1 MGKMMSKFLLH
12 VFINIR
18 WTYFHI
24 NPMYIKFYVEVEPWF
39 QHRTNGS
46 IHCGYSILEKNDE

>member
-1 MGKMMSKFLLH
+1 MSKFLLH
-12 VFINIR
+12 AFINIR
-18 WTYFHI
+18 WAYFHI

-46 IHCGYSILEKNDE
+46 IHCNYSILEKDDG